1 MNNDKPVTLITG
13 ANGKTGSRVA
23 TILQKQQYPVRLAG
37 RTKASLSGS
46 GDNYVYFDWYDSD
59 TYAQALKNVNQV
71 YLVVPVMD
79 MNPEEV
85 MIPFIKEALW
95 SGVKRF
101 VLLGSASIDEN
112 GPIFGKVHQYLKA
125 HAPEWAVLQPSY
137 FMENF
142 TEGPHRETMKQ
153 LGKIYSAT
161 ADGKIGFV
169 SADDIATVA
178 FRALTDVI
186 PHNTEHMITGP
197 ETLSYGQVSNIIS
210 RIMGQ
215 SIQHESLSDD
225 ELRNSMIQ
233 AGMPEDYATALAGLD
248 IAIREEGREDQV
260 TDTVLRL
267 TGNSPISLEQF
278 VQNHIAVWN

>member
-23 TILQKQQYPVRLAG
+23 AILQKQQYPVRLAG

-46 GDNYVYFDWYDSD
+46 GDNYVYFDWYDSE

-267 TGNSPISLEQF
+267 TGNGPISMEQF
-278 VQNHIAVWN
+278 VQNHMAVWN